1 MYIRIHIMSSHFVY
15 SMAMARKTPLPAHQE
30 RSRESL
36 ERLLLAAQE
45 ILEKDGLDK
54 ATIPRIAKRAG
65 LSTGAVYRRF
75 PDKDA
80 LLRTLLL
87 RFVQANTEKAER
99 VLKPELWEGRNLKTM
114 VRSIFGGMV
123 TGYRQ
128 RRRLFR
134 SFVQFVD
141 RHPDAAFRRR
151 AEKLELR
158 SVQKVTELLLS
169 RRGEIHHP
177 NPELAVNLGMMMVVF
192 TLREIFLMYD
202 EPLQPS
208 AYLNVTDE
216 QLNRELP
223 NAFLRYLGLEEDSPT
238 EART

>member
-1 MYIRIHIMSSHFVY
+1 MP
-15 SMAMARKTPLPAHQE
+15 RKTPLPARQA

-36 ERLLLAAQE
+36 ERLLQATQE

-65 LSTGAVYRRF
+65 LSAGAVYRRF

-87 RFVQANTEKAER
+87 RFMQANAEKAER
-99 VLKPELWEGRNLKTM
+99 VLKPELWEGRDLKTM

-123 TGYRQ
+123 TSYRQ

-151 AEKLELR
+151 VEELEMR
-158 SVQKVTELLLS
+158 SIQKVNDLLLS
-169 RRGEIHHP
+169 RRSEIRHSD
-177 NPELAVNLGMMMVVF
+177 PERAISLGMMMVAF
-192 TLREIFLMYD
+192 TLREIFVMFD
-202 EPLQPS
+202 QPLQPS
-208 AYLNVTDE
+208 DYLPMSDE
-216 QLNRELP
+216 QLNHELP
-223 NAFLRYLGLEEDSPT
+223 YAFLRYLGVEENKT
-238 EART
+238 